1 MIRIYLLTLVIFLSA
16 SYGQLTVSD
25 KIHNQIQERENASAI
40 MKNSQATKNYYAYII
55 SGEKN
60 FTSGKYFQVTKL
72 ENFHRFTL
80 NTKSKKKPSLTSN
93 TEMRL
98 RAMEDIKNFLPKEIA
113 DSCEITSVNI
123 EYEQRDTNQAKII
136 GSIIMM
142 HRKLDGIS
150 VRGGSY
156 VLMNYDS
163 TGLSYMDIQW
173 EKYSKVPVKSSLEL
187 SKRNKLHRQEFDNL
201 VETVS
206 QDFKKN
212 GLRGHFENS
221 SQTWSRIETENG
233 KAMLVPSITFIG
245 QYSPKDSD
253 KILPM
258 VFDIPIDASLLPINE
273 VLVEK

>member
-1 MIRIYLLTLVIFLSA
+1 MIRLQYLLTLVIFLSA

-221 SQTWSRIETENG
+221 SQT
-233 KAMLVPSITFIG
+233 
-245 QYSPKDSD
+245 
-253 KILPM
+253 
-258 VFDIPIDASLLPINE
+258 
-273 VLVEK
+273 

>member
-1 MIRIYLLTLVIFLSA
+1 M
-16 SYGQLTVSD
+16 
-25 KIHNQIQERENASAI
+25 
-40 MKNSQATKNYYAYII
+40 
-55 SGEKN
+55 
-60 FTSGKYFQVTKL
+60 
-72 ENFHRFTL
+72 
-80 NTKSKKKPSLTSN
+80 
-93 TEMRL
+93 
-98 RAMEDIKNFLPKEIA
+98 
-113 DSCEITSVNI
+113 NI

-212 GLRGHFENS
+212 GLRGHFEN
-221 SQTWSRIETENG
+221 
-233 KAMLVPSITFIG
+233 
-245 QYSPKDSD
+245 Y
-253 KILPM
+253 
-258 VFDIPIDASLLPINE
+258 
-273 VLVEK
+273 

>member
-80 NTKSKKKPSLTSN
+80 NTKSKKKPSLISN

-156 VLMNYDS
+156 VLMNYDP

-258 VFDIPIDASLLPINE
+258 VCNIFIKAIRKQPSDKRTL
-273 VLVEK
+273 